1 MHSDLALDAT
11 DSAGNAD
18 KSTWKIVGPRVF
30 FLAALATGFLAAA
43 FFTVFTARVRV
54 RVAIFQVYQNQRTD
68 ILDLAIAMESTSR
81 TPGRINISELI
92 GNSHFG
98 AFQLGLCI
106 LCGMCLIMDGFDVQ
120 AMGYVAPAILKE
132 WHVSNALFGPVFGA
146 GLFGILVGSLLFSMV
161 ADKIGR
167 RPVLIAVT
175 LCFTVFTFLTARA
188 ANVEQML
195 LIRFLAGTALGG
207 IMPNAV
213 ALVGEYSP
221 RKLRVTIMMVVGNG
235 FTAGAAFGGFLAAWL
250 IPRFGWRS
258 VFYFGAAVPLVIAAI
273 MIFALPE
280 SLQFLVLH
288 GKQLER
294 AVRWLK
300 HIDSNAPS
308 DPSEYFVE
316 EVPRKG
322 VPWLHLFHE
331 GRGVGTILLW
341 IINFMNLLNLYFLAS
356 WLPTV
361 ANQAGYGIG
370 TSVLVGTMEQVAGM
384 IGGFSLGLFVQRFGF
399 VRVLTTCFAIGCIN
413 IALIGHPGLSLAMLF
428 GVVFLAGFG
437 VVGGQTAINALSA
450 TYYPTDLRATGIG
463 AGLGIGRIGAIVGPV
478 VGGILMSQHLPS
490 QKLFLVAA
498 VPALISAV
506 AMVAMHWVLKSQT
519 QEVPAATA
527 ASVT

>member
-1 MHSDLALDAT
+1 MAT
-11 DSAGNAD
+11 DS
-18 KSTWKIVGPRVF
+18 ST
-30 FLAALATGFLAAA
+30 
-43 FFTVFTARVRV
+43 
-54 RVAIFQVYQNQRTD
+54 
-68 ILDLAIAMESTSR
+68 R
-81 TPGRINISELI
+81 TPAHVNITEAI
-92 GNSHFG
+92 GNSSLG
-98 AFQLGLCI
+98 SFQLGLCI
-106 LCGMCLIMDGFDVQ
+106 LCGLCLIMDGFDVQ

-146 GLFGILVGSLLFSMV
+146 GLFGILVGSLLFSML

-175 LCFTVFTFLTARA
+175 LCFSVLTFLTART

-195 LIRFLAGTALGG
+195 VIRFLAGTALGG

-221 RKLRVTIMMVVGNG
+221 RKLRVTIMMIVGNG

-250 IPRFGWRS
+250 IPRFGWRT
-258 VFYFGAAVPLVIAAI
+258 VFYFGGAVPLIIAAI

-288 GKQLER
+288 GKHLAR

-300 HIDSNAPS
+300 RIDPAAPE
-308 DPSEYFVE
+308 DPRLYYVE
-316 EVPRKG
+316 EAQRKG
-322 VPWLHLFHE
+322 VPWIHLFHE
-331 GRGVGTILLW
+331 GRAIGTIFLW

-399 VRVLTTCFAIGCIN
+399 VRVLTTCFALGCIN
-413 IALIGHPGLSLAMLF
+413 IALIGHPGISLTMLF
-428 GVVFLAGFG
+428 VVVFLAGFG

-490 QKLFLVAA
+490 QKLFYVAA
-498 VPALISAV
+498 IPALISAV
-506 AMVAMHWVLKSQT
+506 VMVAMHWVLKAQPL
-519 QEVPAATA
+519 PARASSA